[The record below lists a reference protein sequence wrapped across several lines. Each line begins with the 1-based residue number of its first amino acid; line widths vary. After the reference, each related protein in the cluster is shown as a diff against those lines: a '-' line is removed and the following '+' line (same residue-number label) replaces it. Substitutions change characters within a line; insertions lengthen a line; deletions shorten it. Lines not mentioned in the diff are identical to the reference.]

1 MKNQKISDIIER
13 MKTLEQE
20 LQAELDK
27 ASDKFR
33 YRLEDHKVRFERDI
47 LAQQKKFK
55 ENLARYILT
64 ARPKHLLTAPII
76 YAVAV
81 PLLLLDLMV
90 TLYQWICF
98 PVYGIPKVKRSDF
111 LVFDRHHLA
120 YLNLLEKFN
129 CFYCSYAN
137 GLLPYFREIVGRTEQ
152 YWCPIK
158 HARKLVSLH
167 SRYEHFAEFG
177 DAEGYRQNLENIRR
191 EFETDEKPLTK

>member
-90 TLYQWICF
+90 TLYQWICHGPGSESLF
-98 PVYGIPKVKRSDF
+98 SRRPVRQRAGKRHEKLLGVGSGWISALRPVVGGR
-111 LVFDRHHLA
+111 LVPGSGEEKNLTADRRPA
-120 YLNLLEKFN
+120 
-129 CFYCSYAN
+129 
-137 GLLPYFREIVGRTEQ
+137 
-152 YWCPIK
+152 
-158 HARKLVSLH
+158 
-167 SRYEHFAEFG
+167 
-177 DAEGYRQNLENIRR
+177 IRL
-191 EFETDEKPLTK
+191 D